1 MKFFG
6 YFKDGAIVQRS
17 RPVLVRGRADG
28 EVTCSLIGGKYKER
42 RTVSSEAGK
51 FSVFFPPV
59 EDTESE
65 FLLFAECSGKRIS
78 ARLRFGD
85 VYLALGQSNMNY
97 CLSAAED
104 YEKWLKRT
112 KDCRISLL
120 KLEEKPVPEGTQLSF
135 LRPALPQEEL
145 ALDYD
150 WVGSGEERLKNISAI
165 CVQTA
170 TLLSESERIPVGFVD
185 TSMGGLSVEAYI
197 PGGIVEEDNELVE
210 FLKRVGR
217 YATTENYNTSGG
229 RNFTQLSGVWNEK
242 IAPLVG
248 IEFKGILWYLGESS
262 AFDFEFGQFFH
273 REMLLVMREFKK
285 AFGDIPFVAA
295 HIAPEF
301 YHYGDGFGYLYINEA
316 LSLLEKNGATV
327 LPIYDVE
334 PRWLKADGD
343 KYFHPIHPVNKA
355 PVSER
360 FALALAGKRRKYPQ
374 IARVDYRKGGAV
386 CFVESDAPL
395 NWGDIEGFTLAG
407 ENGKYYPAKARI
419 TGERKITVT
428 CPDVEEPKNLTYAFM
443 QYQDFCNAKSADGAP
458 LLPYRSKIEPVNENY
473 CFPPAYTVNGA
484 LKVYENCFGWQAGS
498 CRKAAVWKNGGIYDG
513 APALV
518 SGEEDCVAFSA
529 APTAEEYFFFGTS
542 PAICLSGHKNHIAD
556 YNFWNFELKAEGKVD
571 FYGVCFRTA
580 DGLVSRFDL
589 MNGEETT
596 DFLPLDEE
604 FSPYAVRLT
613 SGMAEDSAPAKFSR
627 EFRKNIVEAEFLF
640 RAEDPVKVCL
650 KDLVLSDKNL
660 SALREKREKSEEA
673 RLDVKLPERADK

>member
-65 FLLFAECSGKRIS
+65 FLLFAECNGKRIS

-97 CLSAAED
+97 CLSATED

-170 TLLSESERIPVGFVD
+170 TLLSESERVPVGFVD

-217 YATTENYNTSGG
+217 YATIENYNTSGG

-248 IEFKGILWYLGESS
+248 IEFKGILWYCRGAYRARVLPLRRRIRVSLYQRGPFPFGEERRDG
-262 AFDFEFGQFFH
+262 F
-273 REMLLVMREFKK
+273 
-285 AFGDIPFVAA
+285 A
-295 HIAPEF
+295 HI
-301 YHYGDGFGYLYINEA
+301 
-316 LSLLEKNGATV
+316 
-327 LPIYDVE
+327 
-334 PRWLKADGD
+334 
-343 KYFHPIHPVNKA
+343 
-355 PVSER
+355 
-360 FALALAGKRRKYPQ
+360 RRGTQ
-374 IARVDYRKGGAV
+374 V
-386 CFVESDAPL
+386 VES
-395 NWGDIEGFTLAG
+395 G
-407 ENGKYYPAKARI
+407 R
-419 TGERKITVT
+419 R
-428 CPDVEEPKNLTYAFM
+428 
-443 QYQDFCNAKSADGAP
+443 
-458 LLPYRSKIEPVNENY
+458 
-473 CFPPAYTVNGA
+473 
-484 LKVYENCFGWQAGS
+484 
-498 CRKAAVWKNGGIYDG
+498 
-513 APALV
+513 
-518 SGEEDCVAFSA
+518 
-529 APTAEEYFFFGTS
+529 
-542 PAICLSGHKNHIAD
+542 
-556 YNFWNFELKAEGKVD
+556 
-571 FYGVCFRTA
+571 
-580 DGLVSRFDL
+580 
-589 MNGEETT
+589 
-596 DFLPLDEE
+596 
-604 FSPYAVRLT
+604 
-613 SGMAEDSAPAKFSR
+613 
-627 EFRKNIVEAEFLF
+627 
-640 RAEDPVKVCL
+640 
-650 KDLVLSDKNL
+650 
-660 SALREKREKSEEA
+660 
-673 RLDVKLPERADK
+673 